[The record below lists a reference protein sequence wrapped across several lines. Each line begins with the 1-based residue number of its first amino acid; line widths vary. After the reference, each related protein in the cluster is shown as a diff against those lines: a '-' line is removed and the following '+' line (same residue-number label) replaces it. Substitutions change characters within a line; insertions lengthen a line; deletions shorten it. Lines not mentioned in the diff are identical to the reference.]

1 MAKDF
6 ENDSWE
12 MFLKDMEG
20 RKLYIWGAGYKGK
33 EVIEKHASKWDIV
46 GFVDNDA
53 SLKEFAGYTV
63 YHPEDL
69 KEDGD
74 TYCILIS
81 PVHPE
86 ETAEQVHEMGIRR
99 YYSYFWMNRKEWALL
114 LQKNMDEEKIESVKA
129 ILADEKSR
137 LTMDRIAEKRRS
149 CALDYT
155 DIKEIGSEY
164 FGHDFFMYSEDE
176 VLIDAGGYDGDTIED
191 FAAFTENRYKRIYSF
206 EPDKNTGELLK
217 AKLYKYGDKVRFY
230 PYGLWSET
238 TTLPFC
244 NDNQLDSSHIVND
257 DTASS
262 RIQCVKLD
270 DIIKNE
276 VVTFIKMDI
285 EGAEIPALYGA
296 KNIILKDMPKLAIC
310 IYHKPED
317 LWEIPLLIQSWVPD
331 YKFYVRHYGERFYGT
346 ILFATI

>member
-1 MAKDF
+1 MTKNF
-6 ENDSWE
+6 QNDSWE
-12 MFLKDMEG
+12 MFDNDIKNKE
-20 RKLYIWGAGYKGK
+20 LYIWGAGQKGK
-33 EVIEKHASKWDIV
+33 EIIKRFSATWNIA
-46 GFVDNDA
+46 GFIDNDV
-53 SLKEFAGYTV
+53 SLKECLGYMV
-63 YHPEDL
+63 FHPDNLKGDL
-69 KEDGD
+69 NKF
-74 TYCILIS
+74 CILIS
-81 PVHPE
+81 PIEPGDI
-86 ETAEQVHEMGIRR
+86 ARQIYEMGISS
-99 YYSYFWMNRKEWALL
+99 YYSYFWLNLKERYYP
-114 LQKNMDEEKIESVKA
+114 LQKKIDEEKIESVKSF
-129 ILADEKSR
+129 LADEESR
-137 LTMDRIAEKRRS
+137 LIINRIVEKRKKGI
-149 CALDYT
+149 LDYT
-155 DIKEIGSEY
+155 DIKGDGSEY
-164 FGHDFFMYSEDE
+164 FGHGFFTYNENE
-176 VLIDAGGYDGDTIED
+176 VFIDAVGYDGDTIEEFVD
-191 FAAFTENRYKRIYSF
+191 FTQNIYKRIYSF

-257 DTASS
+257 DTAYS